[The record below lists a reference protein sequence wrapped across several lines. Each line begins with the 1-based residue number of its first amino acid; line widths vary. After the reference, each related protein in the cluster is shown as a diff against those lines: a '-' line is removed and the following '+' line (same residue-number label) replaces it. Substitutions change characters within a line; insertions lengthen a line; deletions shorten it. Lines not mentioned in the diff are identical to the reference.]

1 MTETE
6 KKILEILKALNHE
19 VSSMNGPGAKPN
31 LVRFFNR
38 LDQLT
43 TELPETTHPRLMHYM
58 HKRSY
63 EKALLFLSGETEDIQ
78 RGQCDG
84 SISRA
89 AKG

>member
-6 KKILEILKALNHE
+6 KEILETLKALNQE
-19 VSSMNGPGAKPN
+19 VSSMNGPGAKQN
-31 LVRFFNR
+31 LVQFFNR
-38 LDQLT
+38 LDQLA

-63 EKALLFLSGETEDIQ
+63 EKALLFLSGGAEEIQ
-78 RGQCDG
+78 GGQFDG
-84 SISRA
+84 SISRT